1 MALVS
6 PFGATANLYELQP
19 STATLPI
26 VRIAAGEGAAALE
39 EIESVWNDLA
49 PSVALKME
57 FADQTLNRAYAYFGM
72 VTSVFLRVAMLAL
85 AISVL
90 GLIGMSIQVI
100 GRRQHEIG
108 VRKTLGAS
116 VTSVV
121 RLLLT
126 DFSKPVVIAN
136 LIAWPMAYF
145 VMNLYLSV
153 FTLRTGLSLT
163 PFLLSLASTMA
174 IAWIAV
180 SAQATRAARMKPAR
194 CFAMSSAATHSGPRA
209 TGYGLR
215 PEHAVRAANGSTG
228 QRVNGPEQPAASAP
242 ESAGGRD
249 PILLGLLPI
258 ACVLWFIVFA
268 LGLVAIATASER
280 ATAIDWDQERAA
292 FVRDLDA
299 VVLRHALRERA
310 GQGLRDA
317 ARRAAALEKQYPD
330 RAEPLVLH
338 AWALRAQADIS
349 GRSLAAL
356 TLGRQAVEKLEAAV
370 ERDPTV
376 YGAATYACLGALYAD
391 VDVPG
396 FRSYSRKKARLYLDK
411 ALALDPQGPQ
421 QNLSLAW
428 LSFKEKDHAAAL
440 RLATAASNA
449 PARPGREKAD
459 ADLRERATSLIAA
472 VNDKAR

>member
-1 MALVS
+1 MIGNTRYTVSSPAATARRVPVTVSSVNHDFFATLDIRLLAGRVFDRDQNDTIGSAFRSGTTPVIVIDRALAQQHGWQTPDEAVGKTIYVVNIGAGSGTPAPRTVIGVVENYPMALVS

-26 VRIAAGEGAAALE
+26 VRIAAGEAAAALK
-39 EIESVWNDLA
+39 EIETVWSALA

-72 VTSVFLRVAMLAL
+72 VTSVFLGVAMLAL

-116 VTSVV
+116 VAKVV

-180 SAQATRAARMKPAR
+180 SAQATRAARMKPA
-194 CFAMSSAATHSGPRA
+194 A
-209 TGYGLR
+209 
-215 PEHAVRAANGSTG
+215 
-228 QRVNGPEQPAASAP
+228 
-242 ESAGGRD
+242 
-249 PILLGLLPI
+249 
-258 ACVLWFIVFA
+258 
-268 LGLVAIATASER
+268 
-280 ATAIDWDQERAA
+280 
-292 FVRDLDA
+292 
-299 VVLRHALRERA
+299 VLRYE
-310 GQGLRDA
+310 
-317 ARRAAALEKQYPD
+317 
-330 RAEPLVLH
+330 
-338 AWALRAQADIS
+338 
-349 GRSLAAL
+349 
-356 TLGRQAVEKLEAAV
+356 
-370 ERDPTV
+370 
-376 YGAATYACLGALYAD
+376 
-391 VDVPG
+391 
-396 FRSYSRKKARLYLDK
+396 
-411 ALALDPQGPQ
+411 
-421 QNLSLAW
+421 
-428 LSFKEKDHAAAL
+428 
-440 RLATAASNA
+440 
-449 PARPGREKAD
+449 
-459 ADLRERATSLIAA
+459 
-472 VNDKAR
+472 